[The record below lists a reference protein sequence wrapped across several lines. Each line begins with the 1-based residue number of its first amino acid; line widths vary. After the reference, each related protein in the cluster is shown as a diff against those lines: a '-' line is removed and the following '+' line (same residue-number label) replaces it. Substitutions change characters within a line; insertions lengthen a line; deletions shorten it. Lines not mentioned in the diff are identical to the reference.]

1 MQNTTHRK
9 VNRWYSVVMFI
20 SVVPNRTSPPTIL
33 LRETYREDG
42 KVKNRTLA
50 NLTDWAPEKIA
61 AMAAALDCARN
72 DGPSG
77 GEVIRTIPHG
87 HVQAVLGTARRL
99 GMENLLLSRRCRQR
113 DLAMAMIVGRVL
125 DPGSKLA
132 LARELGDIGASTL
145 GSSLD
150 LGSVK
155 VDELYKAMDWL
166 LARQDAIE
174 TKLAQKHLQE
184 GALLLYDLTTL
195 FLEGK
200 TCELGAFCHGKE
212 GRNDKLQIM
221 VGLICNRE
229 GIPVSVQV
237 FKGNDSECLTLSGQI
252 AKVKEKF
259 GLKKVVFVA
268 DRGILRSVRIEKD
281 LLPAEMDWITALRRP
296 AIGKLIK
303 KGAFQPSLFD
313 DVNLAEITDPDFPGE
328 RLMVCR
334 NPILADERAR
344 SRDGLMARTERE
356 LKTIKE
362 AVNRIKKPLRGAAAI
377 GKKVGAVLAHYQ
389 TGRFY
394 DLRITDECFSFHRK
408 AGFIQE
414 DATLDGFY
422 IIRTSVGPEVLT
434 SEETVRAYKELSHVE
449 TAFRLLKT
457 VDLEIRPI
465 YHALTDRVRAH
476 VFICMLAYYLEWH
489 MRRDLAPL
497 LFAEEDAD
505 ARQASRKTIVSP
517 TSSSPVVKE
526 KRGKKVT
533 SDGHPVQDFRGVLKT
548 LSTQTQQIVQPA
560 IPKLPTFRRLTPAT
574 SYQKRAFELL
584 QLTM

>member
-1 MQNTTHRK
+1 
-9 VNRWYSVVMFI
+9 MFI
-20 SVVPNRTSPPTIL
+20 SVVPNRKSTPSIL

-50 NLTDWAPEKIA
+50 NLTKWAPEKIA

-77 GEVIRTIPHG
+77 GEVIGTVPHG
-87 HVQAVLGTARRL
+87 HVHAALGTARRL
-99 GMENLLLSRRCRQR
+99 GMEPLLISRRCRER

-132 LARELGDIGASTL
+132 LARELGDASSSTL
-145 GSSLD
+145 GTSLE
-150 LGSVK
+150 LGPVK
-155 VDELYKAMDWL
+155 VDELYRAMDWL
-166 LARQDAIE
+166 LAHQDAIE
-174 TKLAQKHLQE
+174 AKLAKRHLQE

-195 FLEGK
+195 FLEGS
-200 TCELGAFCHGKE
+200 TCELGAYCHGKE

-237 FKGNDSECLTLSGQI
+237 FKGNDSECLTLGGQI
-252 AKVKEKF
+252 AKVKERF
-259 GLKKVVFVA
+259 GLKNVIFVA
-268 DRGILRSVRIEKD
+268 DRGILRSVRIQKD
-281 LLPAEMDWITALRRP
+281 LLPAEMDWVTALRRP

-303 KGAFQPSLFD
+303 KGAFQPSLFEEVD
-313 DVNLAEITDPDFPGE
+313 LAEITDPDYPGE

-334 NPILADERAR
+334 NPILAAERAR
-344 SRDGLMARTERE
+344 SREGLLDRTDKE
-356 LKTIKE
+356 LKVIMA
-362 AVNRIKKPLRGAAAI
+362 AVERPKKPLRGAAEI
-377 GKKVGAVLAHYQ
+377 GKKVGAVLAHYR

-394 DLRITDECFSFHRK
+394 DLRIKDDCFSFHRK
-408 AGFIQE
+408 AAFIRE
-414 DATLDGFY
+414 DTTLDGFY
-422 IIRTSVGPEVLT
+422 VIRTSAGPEILT
-434 SEETVRAYKELSHVE
+434 SEEAVRAYKELAHVE

-457 VDLEIRPI
+457 VDLEIRRI

-497 LFAEEDAD
+497 LFAEEDPQ
-505 ARQASRKTIVSP
+505 ARQETRKTIVSA
-517 TSSSPVVKE
+517 TAATPVALA
-526 KRGKKVT
+526 KRGKKAT
-533 SDGHPVQDFRGVLKT
+533 ADGYTVQDFRGILKS
-548 LSTQTQQIVQPA
+548 LSTQTQQIVRPA
-560 IPKLPTFRRLTPAT
+560 VPKLPNFRRLTPAT
-574 SYQKRAFELL
+574 AYQKRAFELL